1 MSKLFAAV
9 TIITFENKETL
20 ILKRA
25 NNPLDPWA
33 GHLSLPGGKI
43 EKGESP
49 LQAAMRETLEEC
61 GIDLKESEL
70 QSQLP
75 IEIAGA
81 NIGSSVKVQPYHF
94 NLNYKPEII
103 LELEEHQEYY
113 WVSTDYL
120 FDASNH
126 TSDHLSKDHPEREF
140 RFIDIKGTPLWGF
153 TYKVLSDFYGWDF
166 PLL

>member
-9 TIITFENKETL
+9 TIVTFENKETL

-43 EKGESP
+43 EKDESP
-49 LQAAMRETLEEC
+49 LQAAMRETLEES
-61 GIDLKESEL
+61 GIDLKEREL
-70 QSQLP
+70 QRQLP

-94 NLNYKPEII
+94 NLNYKPKIV
-103 LELEEHQEYY
+103 LELKEHQEYY
-113 WVSTDYL
+113 WVSIDYL
-120 FDASNH
+120 
-126 TSDHLSKDHPEREF
+126 SDSTKHRSEYLSKDHPERAF
-140 RFIDIKGTPLWGF
+140 NCIDINGTPLWGF
-153 TYKVLSDFYGWDF
+153 TYKVLNDFYGWNF
-166 PLL
+166 RKN

>member
-49 LQAAMRETLEEC
+49 LQAAMRETLEES
-61 GIDLKESEL
+61 GINLKISEL

-81 NIGSSVKVQPYHF
+81 NISSSVKVQPYHF
-94 NLNYKPEII
+94 NLDYKPEII
-103 LELEEHQEYY
+103 LELAEHQEYY
-113 WVSTDYL
+113 WVSCEYL
-120 FDASNH
+120 FNPKNH
-126 TSDHLSKDHPEREF
+126 TSKQLSKDLPGKPF
-140 RFIDIKGTPLWGF
+140 NCIDIQGTPLWGF
-153 TYKVLSDFYGWDF
+153 TYKVLKDFYDWNF
-166 PLL
+166 